1 METQLWTPEEW
12 RDGRQRLV
20 MFASRFGEKRITA
33 VSLHTFRRLDG
44 ERLRANDS
52 GLSDTAVVTASSG
65 SRLIGL
71 GFAKQSARSGAGEA
85 DTDNEDASMIVIH
98 PAARGV
104 GAGSAILG
112 ALLSRLGSMT
122 CYVAADNPASM
133 ALCFK
138 FGMKAVSMHRG
149 PTGKPTLRFEGG
161 APV

>member
-12 RDGRQRLV
+12 RNGRQRLI

-33 VSLHTFRRLDG
+33 ATLHAFRRLDG
-44 ERLRANDS
+44 ERLRADAS
-52 GLSDTAVVTASSG
+52 GLSDTAVVTVQSG
-65 SRLIGL
+65 RRLIGL
-71 GFAKQSARSGAGEA
+71 GFARQVDRSQAGEA
-85 DTDNEDASMIVIH
+85 DDDEDASMIVIH

-104 GAGSAILG
+104 GAGSAILH
-112 ALLSRLGSMT
+112 ALLSRLGRLT
-122 CYVAADNPASM
+122 CYVATDNPASM

-138 FGMKAVSMHRG
+138 FGMRAVSMHRG